1 MARGY
6 ILLEAVIGGALV
18 GTVLIGLFGHIG
30 DAQAEST
37 RQARLITAEQLAM
50 KEIEE
55 QRIMPYN
62 NVVTRAPYVATTSL
76 GRYTVSRT
84 IVDATE
90 RVRTS
95 TELNMSYKT
104 VTVVVAFPD
113 RVGVRDV
120 AVQTRIYR
128 E

>member
-18 GTVLIGLFGHIG
+18 GTVLIGLFGHLG

-37 RQARLITAEQLAM
+37 RQARLIIAEQLAM

-55 QRIMPYN
+55 HRVMPYT
-62 NVVTRAPYVATTSL
+62 NVLTRSPYFASTST
-76 GRYTVSRT
+76 GKYTVTST
-84 IVDATE
+84 AVESTE
-90 RVRTS
+90 QVRTS
-95 TELNMSYKT
+95 TPLNMVYKT
-104 VTVVVAFPD
+104 VTVVVTFPD
-113 RVGVRDV
+113 RVGTRDV
-120 AVQTRIYR
+120 TVQTRIYR

>member
-55 QRIMPYN
+55 QRIMPYS
-62 NVVTRAPYVATTSL
+62 NVVTRAPYVATTSS

-95 TELNMSYKT
+95 TDLNMLYKT

-113 RVGVRDV
+113 RTGVRDV